1 MMRERTQER
10 REMAMELLTF
20 PGREAGKPSS
30 AMTEEILFRLEG
42 VGKEYSAPGEKITIL
57 KEISLDIRQG
67 ETIAVVGASGSGKS
81 SLLHLLGT
89 LATPSWGRVLFN
101 GRDLALMGQEEKALL
116 RNTEMGFVFQFHHL
130 LPEFTTLE
138 NVAMPAIIRGLP
150 RKRALELAAAGLE
163 QVGLSGRANF
173 NVTLLSGGERQR
185 AAIARAILQSPK
197 VLLADEP
204 TGNLDETNGNHIADL
219 LLELNAAH
227 TMSMIVVT
235 HNPEIAARMDRCFEL
250 KSGELYEQTR

>member
-1 MMRERTQER
+1 MRERTTEHREVAKELVLSAGQGMR
-10 REMAMELLTF
+10 RHSPVPLGEV
-20 PGREAGKPSS
+20 
-30 AMTEEILFRLEG
+30 LFRLEG
-42 VGKEYSAPGEKITIL
+42 IGKEYDAPGEKITIL
-57 KEISLDIRQG
+57 KDISLDIRQG

-89 LATPSWGRVLFN
+89 LATPSWGRVLFKD
-101 GRDLALMGQEEKALL
+101 RDLARLSEEEKALL
-116 RNTEMGFVFQFHHL
+116 RNEEMGFVFQFHHL

-138 NVAMPAIIRGLP
+138 NVAMPAIIRGMP
-150 RKRALELAAAGLE
+150 RKKALELAASGLE
-163 QVGLSGRANF
+163 RVGLSERANF

-204 TGNLDETNGNHIADL
+204 TGNLDETNGRHIADL